1 MFQTLWDPEKKIFYS
16 EGREGNLE
24 DIHITRMYSSFV
36 TVSEGRV
43 IRITDPFLEY
53 CPLAHFLYRGIK
65 LAGNSNSELIKAI
78 KKAVEEN
85 ISKFGSF
92 TEKRKLHREDIAIPC
107 GASEMMMYAMR
118 KNVIDSAVLVCDGA
132 GTVVVNRPE
141 IVQGIGARMNGLFYT
156 SPIDKIIERL
166 RKYDC
171 HVVFPETADIKQ
183 IEGLRRAAEL
193 GSKKIAVTI
202 NGYKGENLSDI
213 KKIEKDNGLSI
224 TSLAICTTGVKEERI
239 EEIKDYADLV
249 WSCASEGIRKKV
261 GKKAILQLSTAIP
274 VFVLT
279 EKGLNFL
286 AGYSNEGELIRKLD
300 PEKQY
305 LISGKHE
312 GKKIRM
318 GNFNS
323 YLGEAKLP
331 VRSKKEPR
339 PLT

>member
-1 MFQTLWDPEKKIFYS
+1 MGKKIFYS
-16 EGREGNLE
+16 KGREGDFQ

-36 TVSEGRV
+36 TVSEGRI
-43 IRITDPFLEY
+43 IRITDPFLKY

-65 LAGNSNSELIKAI
+65 SAGNSNSELIKAI

-92 TEKRKLHREDIAIPC
+92 TEKRKLCRKDIAIPY
-107 GASEMMMYAMR
+107 GASETMMYAMR

-132 GTVVVNRPE
+132 GTVIVNRPE

-156 SPIDKIIERL
+156 TPIDKIIERL
-166 RKYDC
+166 EKYDC
-171 HVVFPETADIKQ
+171 EIVFPETADIKQ

-202 NGYKGENLSDI
+202 NGSMGESLKDI
-213 KKIEKDNGLSI
+213 KEIEKDNEVLI
-224 TSLAICTTGVKEERI
+224 ISLVVCTTGVKEERI

-249 WSCASEGIRKKV
+249 WSCTSEGIRKKI

-274 VFVLT
+274 VFALT

-286 AGYSNEGELIRKLD
+286 TGYSNQEELIRKLD
-300 PEKQY
+300 PGKQY

-312 GKKIRM
+312 GKKIRI

-323 YLGEAKLP
+323 YLSEAKLP
-331 VRSKKEPR
+331 VRSKREPR